1 MKYKKYL
8 LLLLLPLI
16 FIFSGCKKDEVE
28 IASKNLSTYNIE
40 IEYADHAL
48 TCKQTVNYRNNTCCT
63 LDNIMFHLY
72 PRSFRQ
78 GATSSVVST
87 LNHKKCYYNGESYGD
102 LTLSK
107 VQVGDTP
114 TDIVITGNDDDIVD
128 VKIDTLKPN
137 DSVNIYFEY
146 TVTIPNINHR
156 FGYGEDTINIANFYP
171 IACMYED
178 NNWVIDSYH
187 YNGDPFYSDVA
198 NYNITLTAPSN
209 LIVANSGYIT
219 NSSTQNDMSTYTM
232 KALTVRDFAIVLS
245 DKFNVVSDK
254 VGNTTVNYYYY
265 KNQYPNEAIK
275 ASVDSVSTFN
285 RLFGEYPY
293 STLNVVESNF
303 VHGGMEYPNL
313 VLISDMVDVQSDY
326 LNVIVHE
333 IAHQWWYGVVGNN
346 EFNYGW
352 LDEGL
357 TEYSTVLFYN
367 ENPDYKVNTSELIK
381 NTTNSYVTFV
391 DVYTKVFKTVDT
403 TMNRKLNQYNN
414 ESEYVYIAYV
424 KGMLM
429 FDSVKELIGT
439 EKFYK
444 CLQTYYSDNKFKIA
458 TPDTLIEA
466 FNKGAKTNLS
476 GVFES
481 WINGKVKIVE
491 AK

>member
-16 FIFSGCKKDEVE
+16 LIFSGCKKDEVE

-40 IEYADHAL
+40 IEYADHKL
-48 TCKQTVNYRNNTCCT
+48 NCKQTVNYRNNTGT
-63 LDNIMFHLY
+63 ELTNIMFHLY

-78 GATSSVVST
+78 GSQASVVST
-87 LNHKKCYYNGESYGD
+87 LNHKKCYYNGDSYGD
-102 LTLSK
+102 LSVSK
-107 VQVGDTP
+107 VDVKNANQ
-114 TDIVITGNDDDIVD
+114 DIIITGNDEDILD
-128 VKIDTLKPN
+128 VKIDTLRPN
-137 DSVNIYFEY
+137 DTTEIYIEYSV
-146 TVTIPNINHR
+146 TLPNINHR
-156 FGYGEDTINIANFYP
+156 FGYGEETINIANFYP
-171 IACMYED
+171 IACMYEND
-178 NNWVIDSYH
+178 NWVIDSYH

-198 NYNITLTAPSN
+198 NYNVTLTAPSN
-209 LIVANSGYIT
+209 LVVANTGYVV
-219 NSSTQNDMSTYTM
+219 SQSTADKKTTLTM
-232 KALTVRDFAIVLS
+232 RALTVRDFAIVLS

-254 VGNTTVNYYYY
+254 VGKTTVNYYYY

-275 ASVDSVSTFN
+275 ASIDSVSTFN

-313 VLISDMVDVQSDY
+313 VLISDMVDVESDY

-346 EFNYGW
+346 EYNYGW

-367 ENPDYKVNTSELIK
+367 ENPEYKVNTTELIK

-403 TMNRKLNQYNN
+403 TMNRKLNEYNN

-429 FDSVKELIGT
+429 FDSIKELVGT

-444 CLQTYYSDNKFKIA
+444 CLQTYYQDNKFKIA
-458 TPDTLIEA
+458 TPDTLITA
-466 FNKGAKTNLS
+466 FNKGAKTNLG

-491 AK
+491 SK